1 MKGRLNSVS
10 DGFFRK
16 LSSIFM
22 CRLKNTVNTQMRAKL
37 EEKIGFASF
46 YYSPGSLGDY
56 RNYYFIDQ
64 KERIQTF

>member
-1 MKGRLNSVS
+1 
-10 DGFFRK
+10 
-16 LSSIFM
+16 M
-22 CRLKNTVNTQMRAKL
+22 CRLKNTANTQMRAKL